1 MPKKS
6 SGNKELLEKIDTLL
20 HAMREREQATADLIG
35 RVDKMFSLFEEASK
49 HVGEVQNAEAR
60 INALSTKLESLLDQ
74 NKAIAQG
81 LILLEKYVRGKT
93 RLEPVP
99 TSSKP
104 LEFGSP

>member
-6 SGNKELLEKIDTLL
+6 SANAKLLEKMDALVD
-20 HAMREREQATADLIG
+20 AMKAREEATADLIG

-49 HVGEVQNAEAR
+49 HVGEVQSSEAR
-60 INALSTKLESLLDQ
+60 INALSAKLESLLDQ
-74 NKAIAQG
+74 NKSIAQG

-93 RLEPVP
+93 RLEPAP
-99 TSSKP
+99 SSKP